1 LAEGDGGALGGGG
14 AAEEGVGGCG
24 PEAEGKG
31 PSRYG
36 LDLFVGCLVWHKKKR
51 TRFCQKKNSIQPDL
65 IELFGWLDLGLFV
78 ARVFISIE

>member
-36 LDLFVGCLVWHKKKR
+36 LDLFVGHPTNR
-51 TRFCQKKNSIQPDL
+51 TRFCFGIKKKVKYS
-65 IELFGWLDLGLFV
+65 GGL
-78 ARVFISIE
+78 